1 MTFWARPS
9 LDYCRTAS
17 PTPVG
22 SLCGYAVV
30 SVNFA
35 AMILRYQSRDL
46 DIACAYSDPGIL
58 GLRLVGMP
66 DLAQC

>member
-1 MTFWARPS
+1 
-9 LDYCRTAS
+9 
-17 PTPVG
+17 
-22 SLCGYAVV
+22 
-30 SVNFA
+30 
-35 AMILRYQSRDL
+35 MILRYQSRDL